1 MCKTRSSFRTKL
13 ASVNIFTQ
21 YHMNISI
28 PITPST
34 LAAPSNP
41 FAQLSPLSRSISF
54 PPSRHL
60 TAAIPPLSLPSCAAL
75 LDEYHLVEYLFVS
88 VLVCR
93 YQYISQW
100 LWSKVHGCEFCKHM
114 IFRHISHEISRSTAL
129 YSNPVIHK

>member
-28 PITPST
+28 PLLPST
-34 LAAPSNP
+34 LAAPIFP

-54 PPSRHL
+54 PPSRQL
-60 TAAIPPLSLPSCAAL
+60 MDAIWSLQLPSSAAL

-100 LWSKVHGCEFCKHM
+100 LWSKVHGCELCKHL
-114 IFRHISHEISRSTAL
+114 IFRHISHDISRSTAL